1 MTINLKLIFMKNC
14 SLYLLCLIAICCT
27 SCNLNL
33 ESRCSNLITSIEECG
48 GSIDSSKFANF
59 SKKIEELKED
69 FGNNFESY
77 TENEQLLINTT
88 IEKAYLL
95 LIDAKLNDIERYVK
109 QVEISKVR
117 YTDLD
122 WQKSDQRY
130 AEMISSLLNEF
141 GGVFTAE
148 QKDKLYQLEKKY
160 NTLRPMSMEGALEV
174 IGNEINGFINVV
186 ESFFK

>member
-1 MTINLKLIFMKNC
+1 
-14 SLYLLCLIAICCT
+14 
-27 SCNLNL
+27 
-33 ESRCSNLITSIEECG
+33 
-48 GSIDSSKFANF
+48 
-59 SKKIEELKED
+59 
-69 FGNNFESY
+69 
-77 TENEQLLINTT
+77 LINTT